1 MAEQPYSEFQVVD
14 RSLSAQEQAELRK
27 LSPRATLTPYRFAD
41 SRGRWR
47 RAPERLLE
55 RYFDAFLQVAPGHEG
70 EHLLMLRLPRRQL
83 DHRRAAPYLCEGL
96 SLRGAGERVLLRLRA
111 PQAPPGAWEEE
122 EEWMPALLPLRGE
135 LLAGDVRGLY
145 LGWLAWAPW
154 GELEAEEPPVPA
166 GLGHPSAALE
176 ALARFLSL
184 DPDLLAAAAEASP
197 PLKAAPQLSRRE
209 LGAWLAALPAP
220 EKDALLLRVAEGEP
234 LLGLELRQRVRER
247 QRAERPPPAPRP
259 RRTVRQ
265 LLAAAEQRKA
275 ERQRR
280 AAERWAREEARR
292 QKAQAEAREHTLKE
306 VEAREPLVWHQVTAL
321 LGSRRTQDVEV
332 GVQLLLDLR
341 EVARRHGRL
350 PLFRQKL
357 RQLRTQHG
365 RKSGL
370 LARLDRA
377 GLSLG

>member
-55 RYFDAFLQVAPGHEG
+55 RYFDAFLQVAPGPEG

-96 SLRGAGERVLLRLRA
+96 TLRGAGERV
-111 PQAPPGAWEEE
+111 
-122 EEWMPALLPLRGE
+122 LLPLRGE

-184 DPDLLAAAAEASP
+184 DPDLLAAAAETSP
-197 PLKAAPQLSRRE
+197 PMTALPQVSRRE
-209 LGAWLAALPAP
+209 LGSWLAVLPAP

-247 QRAERPPPAPRP
+247 RRAERPAQAPSP

-265 LLAAAEQRKA
+265 LLAAAEQRRA

-292 QKAQAEAREHTLKE
+292 QKAQAEAREHTLRE
-306 VEAREPLVWHQVTAL
+306 VEAREPLVWHQVAAL
-321 LGSRRTQDVEV
+321 LASRRPEAHEV
-332 GVQLLLDLR
+332 GVQLLVDLR
-341 EVARRHGRL
+341 EVARRQGRVAF
-350 PLFRQKL
+350 FRQRL
-357 RQLRTQHG
+357 RQLRTQHA

-377 GLSLG
+377 GLGLG